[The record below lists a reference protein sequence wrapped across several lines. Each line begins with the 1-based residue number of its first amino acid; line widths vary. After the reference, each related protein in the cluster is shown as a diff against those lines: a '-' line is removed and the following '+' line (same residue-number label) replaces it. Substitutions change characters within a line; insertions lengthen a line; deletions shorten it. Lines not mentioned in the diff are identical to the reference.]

1 MTPELFIFFMP
12 LLPLI
17 TSQNSMA
24 CRKHFFEKLPGNG
37 GTTTTAALHLNV
49 GQLLFGLDM
58 TEYDTDYQ
66 GKRGGG
72 GCIPSLLP
80 AREVQTSPLFQFTCS
95 GD

>member
-1 MTPELFIFFMP
+1 
-12 LLPLI
+12 
-17 TSQNSMA
+17 MA

-72 GCIPSLLP
+72 RLYSLP
-80 AREVQTSPLFQFTCS
+80 ATGERGTNFTAVPIYLLRWLIVDTHLQVQS
-95 GD
+95 